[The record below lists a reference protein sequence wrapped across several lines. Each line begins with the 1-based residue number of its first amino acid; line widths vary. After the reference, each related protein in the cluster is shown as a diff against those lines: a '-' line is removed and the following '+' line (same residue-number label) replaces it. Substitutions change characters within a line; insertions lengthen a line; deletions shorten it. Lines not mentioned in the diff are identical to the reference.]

1 MSFLYDTQGFIHRR
15 EEAIPTAD
23 QAGYPPGV
31 PFTPSSYHD
40 VGVVIGASNGSGE
53 GSGSVSYES
62 FIIWAERVPCL
73 TSWSRQVRASL
84 SSPSE
89 EVAEAPVYPVVAEP
103 DVPVKTPLGDLW
115 PQTTNEGGIFYRGA
129 LVGADTELPQPDQT
143 LNRGPMRYKYCISS
157 DAYQRVYTESP
168 PRSRVEEEGAV
179 ILQIWAYAVQ
189 EKPELIGN
197 LSDMLMSLPDPDISY
212 YQDVRLVRGDYCAD
226 VNTAEAHI
234 DRATATLLQ
243 KHLLKKGN
251 VWYYTAPEVAKDEE
265 TFHLIGQLGREGCRL
280 PVPYWSILAKYG
292 LIRSA
297 EIEVMKRY
305 GNPSGT
311 DNRFGHDLKRL
322 LKEFVESSID
332 LRHIKLQFTAREGS
346 SFTTAYIP
354 SERKFRIN
362 SKYLDADTW
371 MDASDDEQST
381 LRLPSESL
389 HFRAAGDLYC
399 TLCRDVWGGQLAI
412 QEEDLDSEDGMPS
425 SGTPDLGIPSGLTMM
440 ITRMAARVNGRG
452 HA

>member
-1 MSFLYDTQGFIHRR
+1 MHLELVDRSTETRSHFLLIALPFDPRQSDGLTDSELDRSCLGYISYYGTQEAGRVSIVNRNARITPADFEIGARRYTAMIDGPRGEGLLNAVRGMLDCQRTLHFDSCGLRMSFLYDTQGFIHRR

-251 VWYYTAPEVAKDEE
+251 VWYYTAPEVAKVCLS
-265 TFHLIGQLGREGCRL
+265 HLVHGRLDIRPLTPCPVIKPL
-280 PVPYWSILAKYG
+280 PIYHIFLLLLLLLFLPTLILPCIP
-292 LIRSA
+292 L
-297 EIEVMKRY
+297 
-305 GNPSGT
+305 
-311 DNRFGHDLKRL
+311 
-322 LKEFVESSID
+322 
-332 LRHIKLQFTAREGS
+332 
-346 SFTTAYIP
+346 YI
-354 SERKFRIN
+354 
-362 SKYLDADTW
+362 
-371 MDASDDEQST
+371 
-381 LRLPSESL
+381 
-389 HFRAAGDLYC
+389 
-399 TLCRDVWGGQLAI
+399 
-412 QEEDLDSEDGMPS
+412 
-425 SGTPDLGIPSGLTMM
+425 
-440 ITRMAARVNGRG
+440 
-452 HA
+452 

>member
-1 MSFLYDTQGFIHRR
+1 M
-15 EEAIPTAD
+15 
-23 QAGYPPGV
+23 
-31 PFTPSSYHD
+31 
-40 VGVVIGASNGSGE
+40 
-53 GSGSVSYES
+53 
-62 FIIWAERVPCL
+62 
-73 TSWSRQVRASL
+73 
-84 SSPSE
+84 
-89 EVAEAPVYPVVAEP
+89 
-103 DVPVKTPLGDLW
+103 
-115 PQTTNEGGIFYRGA
+115 
-129 LVGADTELPQPDQT
+129 
-143 LNRGPMRYKYCISS
+143 
-157 DAYQRVYTESP
+157 
-168 PRSRVEEEGAV
+168 
-179 ILQIWAYAVQ
+179 
-189 EKPELIGN
+189 
-197 LSDMLMSLPDPDISY
+197 
-212 YQDVRLVRGDYCAD
+212 
-226 VNTAEAHI
+226 
-234 DRATATLLQ
+234 
-243 KHLLKKGN
+243 
-251 VWYYTAPEVAKDEE
+251 
-265 TFHLIGQLGREGCRL
+265 IGQLGREGCRL

-412 QEEDLDSEDGMPS
+412 QEEDLDSEDGMSS